1 MKQRQPILLVC
12 VFAVVCV
19 LSGLA
24 LVYTKHE
31 SRKLF
36 VELEKLT
43 HERDELN
50 IEWGQLQIEQST
62 WAQHARIEQVA
73 TEDLSQQADTRHLR
87 TAKITAHRGTI
98 LDRNGEP
105 LAISTP
111 VDSIWVNPRQ
121 FAPAVDRIPQLARTL
136 GVDSQMLMRRV
147 TRSMDKEFL
156 YLKRHLSPEQ
166 AQEVLD
172 LGLPGVS
179 VQREYR
185 RYYPASE
192 VTGHLVGFTNIDDEG
207 QEGLE
212 LAFNHWLAG
221 ESGAKRV
228 LKDRLGR
235 AIENVASIR
244 PPRHGKDLRTSID
257 LRLQYLAYRALK
269 GAIKLH
275 DARSGSIVVL
285 DVHTG
290 EVLAMVNQPT
300 YNPNDRSQFAAERY
314 RNRAVTDIFEPG
326 SSIKPLVI
334 AAALESGQYQ
344 PSSIVDTAPGFIDIG
359 AKRIEDTRNLGR
371 ISLTTILARSSNVG
385 ITKLAMTLQPDLL
398 WETMTRFGLGELT
411 NSSFPGESAGM
422 LTHYSNWRPIS
433 QATLAYGYGVS
444 VTPLQLAQAY
454 AAIGNGG
461 QLMPVTLMA
470 GSGTAEPRRI
480 LSEDTADAVRRML
493 EEVVRPG
500 GTGTK
505 VAVEGYRVAGKTGT
519 AWKFATGGYSEDKY
533 ISIFAGLAP
542 ASNPRLATVV
552 VIDEPGGELYYGSDV
567 AAPVFADVMSESL
580 RLLAVA
586 PDAAAPRDPGS
597 VVQAVAARAESR

>member
-1 MKQRQPILLVC
+1 MRRGAETKQQAARRFTGRVSLVIA
-12 VFAVVCV
+12 FF
-19 LSGLA
+19 A
-24 LVYTKHE
+24 LVATMLVARAVHLQVLDKE
-31 SRKLF
+31 F
-36 VELEKLT
+36 
-43 HERDELN
+43 LN
-50 IEWGQLQIEQST
+50 E
-62 WAQHARIEQVA
+62 
-73 TEDLSQQADTRHLR
+73 QADTRHLR
-87 TAKITAHRGTI
+87 TEKISAHRGTI
-98 LDRNGEP
+98 TDRNGEP

-121 FAPAVDRIPQLARTL
+121 FAPAVDSIPKLATTL
-136 GVDSQMLMRRV
+136 GVDSQMLMRRI

-156 YLKRHLSPEQ
+156 YLKRHLNPEQ
-166 AQEVLD
+166 AEEVLA
-172 LGLPGVS
+172 LKLPGIS

-192 VTGHLVGFTNIDDEG
+192 VAGHLVGFTNIDDEG

-235 AIENVASIR
+235 SIENVASIR
-244 PPRHGKDLRTSID
+244 PPHHGKDLRTSID
-257 LRLQYLAYRALK
+257 LRLQYLAYRTLK
-269 GAIKLH
+269 RAIRAH
-275 DARSGSIVVL
+275 NARSGSIVVL

-300 YNPNDRSQFAAERY
+300 YNPNDRSQLAAERY
-314 RNRAVTDIFEPG
+314 RNRAITDIFEPG
-326 SSIKPLVI
+326 SSLKPLVV
-334 AAALESGQYQ
+334 AAALESGQYR
-344 PSSIVDTAPGFIDIG
+344 PSSIIDTAPGFIVVG
-359 AKRIEDTRNLGR
+359 PKKIEDTRNLGR
-371 ISLTTILARSSNVG
+371 VSLTTILARSSNVG
-385 ITKLAMTLQPDLL
+385 ITKLAMTLQPDQL
-398 WETMTRFGLGELT
+398 WETMTQFGLGELT
-411 NSSFPGESAGM
+411 TSGFPGESAGM

-433 QATLAYGYGVS
+433 QATLAYGYGIS

-461 QLMPVTLMA
+461 QLRPISLVALDA
-470 GSGTAEPRRI
+470 PPESDQV
-480 LSEDTADAVRRML
+480 LSTDTANAVRRML

-505 VAVEGYRVAGKTGT
+505 AAVNGYRIAGKTGT

-542 ASNPRLATVV
+542 ASDPRLATVV
-552 VIDEPGGELYYGSDV
+552 VIDEPSGKLYYGSDV

-580 RLLAVA
+580 RLLAVP
-586 PDAAAPRDPGS
+586 PDALPARDPGN
-597 VVQAVAARAESR
+597 VMQAMATWTESQ

>member
-1 MKQRQPILLVC
+1 MVAAFFAILATSLVAR
-12 VFAVVCV
+12 AVHLQV
-19 LSGLA
+19 LD
-24 LVYTKHE
+24 KD
-31 SRKLF
+31 F
-36 VELEKLT
+36 
-43 HERDELN
+43 LN
-50 IEWGQLQIEQST
+50 E
-62 WAQHARIEQVA
+62 
-73 TEDLSQQADTRHLR
+73 QADTRHLR
-87 TAKITAHRGTI
+87 TEKITAHRGAI

-111 VDSIWVNPRQ
+111 VDSIWVNPHQ
-121 FAPAVDRIPQLARTL
+121 FAPAVDSIPRLASTL
-136 GVDSQMLMRRV
+136 GVDSQMLMRRI

-172 LGLPGVS
+172 LKLPGVS

-192 VTGHLVGFTNIDDEG
+192 VTGHLVGFTDIDDQG

-235 AIENVASIR
+235 SIENVASIR

-269 GAIKLH
+269 GAMKTH
-275 DARSGSIVVL
+275 SARSGSIVVL

-334 AAALESGQYQ
+334 AAALESGQYR
-344 PSSIVDTAPGFIDIG
+344 PSSIVDTAPGFIDVG

-398 WETMTRFGLGELT
+398 WETLTRFGLGELT
-411 NSSFPGESAGM
+411 SSNFPGESAGM

-461 QLMPVTLMA
+461 RLLPISLTA
-470 GSGTAEPRRI
+470 GRAAAEGERV
-480 LSEDTADAVRRML
+480 LSEETADAVRRML

-505 VAVEGYRVAGKTGT
+505 AAVDGYRVAGKTGT
-519 AWKFATGGYSEDKY
+519 AWKFATGGYSQDKY

-586 PDAAAPRDPGS
+586 PDAATPRDPGS
-597 VVQAVAARAESR
+597 VVQAVAARSEIQ